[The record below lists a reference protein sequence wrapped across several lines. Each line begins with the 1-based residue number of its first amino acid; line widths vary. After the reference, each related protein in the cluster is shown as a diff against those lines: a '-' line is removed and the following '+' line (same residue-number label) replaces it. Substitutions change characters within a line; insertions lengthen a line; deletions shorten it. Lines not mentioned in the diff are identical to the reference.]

1 MYFDHGGED
10 TADQEM
16 RSFGIISHT
25 SHVEVTLSLD
35 VQDSILVPK
44 YFMSSLTLSLFQ
56 NPYSNKDLVHYE
68 LEQVESKATET

>member
-10 TADQEM
+10 TADQET

-44 YFMSSLTLSLFQ
+44 YFMSSLTLS
-56 NPYSNKDLVHYE
+56 
-68 LEQVESKATET
+68 